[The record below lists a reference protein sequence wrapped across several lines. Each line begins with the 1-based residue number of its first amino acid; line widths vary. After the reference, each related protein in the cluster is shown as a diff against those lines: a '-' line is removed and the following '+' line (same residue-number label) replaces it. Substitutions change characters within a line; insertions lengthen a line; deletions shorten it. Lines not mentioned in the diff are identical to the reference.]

1 METFSFQ
8 CYLSVTQLF
17 KKTGLGTHFQNGKPT
32 LAVSKNPPTTGPN
45 TVAIRLNLELPVGLF
60 MKPQLEASIRIP
72 DGPAPEITAEVQE
85 NIAKAI
91 REASGINVNIKV
103 EGPENVE

>member
-1 METFSFQ
+1 METFEFQ
-8 CYLSVTQLF
+8 CYLAVTQEF
-17 KKTGLGTHFQNGKPT
+17 RKGGNGRIYISGKPKV
-32 LAVSKNPPTTGPN
+32 AVSKTAPTTGPN

-60 MKPQLEASIRIP
+60 IKPQLEASIRIQ

-91 REASGINVNIKV
+91 REASGLNVNISV
-103 EGPENVE
+103 EPPQMPE